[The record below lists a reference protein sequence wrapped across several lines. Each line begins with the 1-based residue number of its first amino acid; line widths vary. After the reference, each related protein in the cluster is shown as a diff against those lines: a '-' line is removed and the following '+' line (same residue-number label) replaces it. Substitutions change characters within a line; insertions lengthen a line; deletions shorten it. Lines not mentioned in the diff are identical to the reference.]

1 MARISSSS
9 SRIIR
14 PGPSAVVSTETASGT
29 CPSRSPPGSA
39 EPSDAAARASAEVG
53 GPSLAEQRAPQHV
66 KSSTSARRVRSPNGN
81 STRSQRSLRSS
92 RPAVALLSTPMCPER
107 RAALRLRRPTLT
119 NTTKEAQCQ
128 QLHMTF
134 ATIRVPPTPIAC
146 QRSQQN
152 IGPQLLTRSHRSR
165 PVCGCQ
171 IARAVVARRGRFHR
185 GGAPWRR
192 CWCSS
197 KGEVGVSPNRA
208 GTRPLGLSLARESKR
223 VGVPLE
229 PGRCSTNSH

>member
-9 SRIIR
+9 SRIMR

-29 CPSRSPPGSA
+29 CPIRSPPGSA
-39 EPSDAAARASAEVG
+39 EPSDAAARASAEPG
-53 GPSLAEQRAPQHV
+53 GSWLAEQRAPQHV

-107 RAALRLRRPTLT
+107 RASLRLRRQTLT

-134 ATIRVPPTPIAC
+134 ATIRVRPTPIAW
-146 QRSQQN
+146 QRSQQTSA
-152 IGPQLLTRSHRSR
+152 QLLTRSHRNR

-171 IARAVVARRGRFHR
+171 IATGVVARRGRLARCASQPPPRAGARRSAPRSPFPPARSTVASLLVLVQR
-185 GGAPWRR
+185 GGWR
-192 CWCSS
+192 
-197 KGEVGVSPNRA
+197 
-208 GTRPLGLSLARESKR
+208 
-223 VGVPLE
+223 
-229 PGRCSTNSH
+229 